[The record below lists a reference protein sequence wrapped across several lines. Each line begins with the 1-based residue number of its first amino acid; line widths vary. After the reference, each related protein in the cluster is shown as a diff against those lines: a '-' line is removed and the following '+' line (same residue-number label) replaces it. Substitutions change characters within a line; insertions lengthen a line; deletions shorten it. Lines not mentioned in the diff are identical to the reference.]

1 MNDKFP
7 RTVATALLCEHGTVD
22 GRALHAD
29 LDVGNEYTTWM
40 KRRIA
45 ECRLEEG
52 VDYEIVRAS
61 PNPRRKGGHNRTDYD
76 LTLSAARQ
84 IVMSENTEVGR
95 IVRKYVS
102 DNFVRRA

>member
-7 RTVATALLCEHGTVD
+7 RTVATALLCDHGTVD

-29 LDVGNEYTTWM
+29 LDIGRHFTNWM
-40 KRRIA
+40 CQRII
-45 ECRLEEG
+45 ECNLVEG
-52 VDYEIVRAS
+52 VDYEIVRVS
-61 PNPRRKGGHNRTDYD
+61 PDSRQHGGHNRIDYD